1 MVRVRQPEIPTAE
14 TPVNRTIDREQEQ
27 GRLQAG
33 DARARAGR
41 DLAWIVAAGV
51 VVTAVLYVTGLLGHL
66 RHWASDITGQQRSG
80 MLAVLIVVPIGAGIY
95 AVRRYRDTKQTR
107 AALYRL
113 SYHDGLTGLP
123 NRRFLGDGF
132 DQMLKLTRR
141 RNGRIAVLFV
151 DLEGLEEVNHTHG
164 PAFGDQ
170 LLVAVAA
177 RLVEAIGPDDRAVR
191 YGGDQ
196 FVLFCPNVSTTLSA
210 ERIAKSVLA
219 FIETPFEVGD
229 TQVRLSADLG
239 VAITEERCSRPDEV
253 LRDADAALHQ
263 AKQIGPG
270 GVTLFDRA
278 MRDQITPSTAERR
291 LRRALE
297 NGELRLYYQPIVSLW
312 TKRLVGVEALLRW
325 SEPSRGLINPDEF
338 MGALEDT
345 GLIVPIGA
353 WVVEEV
359 IRQSKAWHD
368 AFPDRPTLTVKVN
381 VSERQLG
388 QANFVSLLRD
398 ALAHSGADPSWIY
411 LEIAE
416 SVLMHDPDAIAATL
430 TEAGAL
436 GVKIALDHFGTG
448 YSSLSHVRRLGL
460 AMLTIDKSFVDG
472 LGHSHEDT
480 TIVEHVI
487 GMAKALGL
495 VTVAEGVEDD
505 SQVERLRELNC
516 DLAQGFFFSHPQPP
530 YVITELLAQTRG
542 NQEWQP
548 PAKTSDETA
557 APVVVVDRFDPATN

>member
-1 MVRVRQPEIPTAE
+1 
-14 TPVNRTIDREQEQ
+14 VNRTIDREQEQ

-41 DLAWIVAAGV
+41 DLAWIVAGGV
-51 VVTAVLYVTGLLGHL
+51 AVTAILYVTGLLGHL
-66 RHWASDITGQQRSG
+66 RNWAGDISGQQRSG
-80 MLAVLIVVPIGAGIY
+80 LLAVLIVVPIGAAIY
-95 AVRRYRDTKQTR
+95 AVRRYRDAKQTR

-151 DLEGLEEVNHTHG
+151 DLEGLEEINQTHG
-164 PAFGDQ
+164 PALGDQ

-196 FVLFCPNVSTTLSA
+196 FVLFCPDVSTTQSA

-229 TQVRLSADLG
+229 TQVRLSADIG

-263 AKQIGPG
+263 AKQVGPG
-270 GVTLFDRA
+270 GCTLFDRA
-278 MRDQITPSTAERR
+278 MHDEITPSTAERR
-291 LRRALE
+291 LRRALD

-325 SEPSRGLINPDEF
+325 SEPSRGLIDPDEF

-359 IRQSKAWHD
+359 TRQSKAWHD

-388 QANFVSLLRD
+388 QANFVSQLRD
-398 ALAHSGADPSWIY
+398 ALSRSGADPSWIY

-416 SVLMHDPDAIAATL
+416 NVLRHDPAAIAATL
-430 TEAGAL
+430 AEAGAL

-448 YSSLSHVRRLGL
+448 YSSLSHIRRLGL

-505 SQVERLRELNC
+505 GQVERLRQLNC

-548 PAKTSDETA
+548 PTKSSDESA